1 VDAAGEHATRAAVD
15 DGSLGGVASAVVV
28 IGDIGGHPDELFAAL
43 VDVGANGDTLVLPD
57 DVASVVQVGDL
68 IDSGPDS
75 TGVLDLVERFRTANP
90 GRWVQLVGNHEA
102 AALGGPGF
110 GPFGTVASQADRRRV
125 RRWWDDGLMRIA
137 VAVRAPVLGGDA
149 LITHAGVTR
158 GFWEN
163 VGRPETASNAA
174 GVIDRLAVAEP
185 EVVFRAGWMLGGNS
199 SDRGA
204 GPVWASP
211 DIELIPS
218 WDGAPMP
225 WAQVHGHASVW
236 RWRSGKPASWSMPP
250 EVRLD
255 RDRRHAWV
263 PCGGRVIVGID
274 PGLGQWAGIRW
285 APLVLPD
292 ASLDVPEQE
301 RSQPSADESDP

>member
-1 VDAAGEHATRAAVD
+1 
-15 DGSLGGVASAVVV
+15 
-28 IGDIGGHPDELFAAL
+28 
-43 VDVGANGDTLVLPD
+43 
-57 DVASVVQVGDL
+57 
-68 IDSGPDS
+68 
-75 TGVLDLVERFRTANP
+75 
-90 GRWVQLVGNHEA
+90 
-102 AALGGPGF
+102 
-110 GPFGTVASQADRRRV
+110 
-125 RRWWDDGLMRIA
+125 MRIS

-149 LITHAGVTR
+149 LIAHAGVTR
-158 GFWEN
+158 GFWED

-174 GVIDRLAVAEP
+174 GVIDCLAVAEP

-199 SDRGA
+199 SPWCRA
-204 GPVWASP
+204 GVGEP

-236 RWRSGKPASWSMPP
+236 RWRSGKPASWSMPR

-255 RDRRHAWV
+255 RDRRHVWV

-274 PGLGQWAGIRW
+274 PGLDQWAGIRW

-292 ASLDVPEQE
+292 ASLDVPERE
-301 RSQPSADESDP
+301 RSQPSAEESVP